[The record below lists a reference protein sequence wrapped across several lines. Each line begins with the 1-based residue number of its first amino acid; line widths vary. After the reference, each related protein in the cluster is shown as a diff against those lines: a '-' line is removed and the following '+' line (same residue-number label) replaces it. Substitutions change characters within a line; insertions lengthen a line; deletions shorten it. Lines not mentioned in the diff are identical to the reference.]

1 MSTDLESKRRP
12 IYRYHS
18 VKHFSEFLPTRWQ
31 LKSTGIDKEQNDVTV
46 TL

>member
-18 VKHFSEFLPTRWQ
+18 VKHFSRVFAYKMAAKINWHR
-31 LKSTGIDKEQNDVTV
+31 
-46 TL
+46 